1 MKRALSL
8 CCAIAVAAI
17 AVSGCGTAGKMTP
30 KADTVFLVPDYA
42 SRGIGTVALLPMA
55 NTTGEADAE
64 KILGNALESQ
74 LADRTDYEFMTV
86 ERLRRK
92 AQVVGLSDGLESLQ
106 RQWVQTREFN
116 AGLSRKLAD
125 ELEVD
130 AFLVGEIT
138 KWDKKDLQPQETGYP
153 SSEVS
158 VRVHLMEARTGEKLW
173 EATAD
178 RIVKGQYY
186 DPTDQEVTQFVDDA
200 GIVRGSGGKPVQ
212 TIEAPSIREVADEV
226 AADLA
231 MAIPEKTAP
240 AKE

>member
-8 CCAIAVAAI
+8 CCAIAVAAL

-30 KADTVFLVPDYA
+30 KADTIFLAPDYA

-55 NTTGEADAE
+55 NATGEADAE

-74 LADRTDYEFMTV
+74 LASRTDYEFMTV

-92 AQVVGLSDGLESLQ
+92 AQTAGLSADLESLQ
-106 RQWVQTREFN
+106 RQWVQAREFK

-125 ELEVD
+125 GLDID

-138 KWDKKDLQPQETGYP
+138 KWDKRDLKSQETGYP

-158 VRVHLMEARTGEKLW
+158 ARVHLMEARTGEKLW

-178 RIVKGQYY
+178 RIVKGPYH
-186 DPTDQEVTQFVDDA
+186 DPTNQEVTQFVDDA

-212 TIEAPSIREVADEV
+212 TVEAPSIREVADEV
-226 AADLA
+226 AVDIV
-231 MAIPEKTAP
+231 MAIPKKAAA